1 MISPEQLTVLPLWY
15 AVFLLSL
22 TCHEAAHA
30 WAAQRGGDDTA
41 YIGGQVTLNPVPHML
56 REPFGTVVI
65 PLASFLFAG
74 WMMGWAS
81 APYDPLWE
89 ERYPRRAALMAAAGP
104 AANLLLAALGF
115 AVLKQGLSAGVWVPP
130 DLDLMRLDLLVVTA
144 GGEGGALE
152 AAGRLASIL
161 LTLNLLLFIFNLL
174 PLPPMDGAAV
184 AAGLSAGARRL
195 RDRFLELPMAG
206 MLGLVIA
213 LFLFKIIFWPLYFP
227 VVRMLWR

>member
-1 MISPEQLTVLPLWY
+1 MLPLWY